1 MLLLQDSFRYMLK
14 DMDTTVYAFSDGSAI
29 GNPGPGGY
37 GVVLRYGENVK
48 EFSQGYVRTTNNS
61 MELLGAITAL
71 DALNS
76 RQRGV
81 LTTDSQ
87 YVINGIEKGWAA
99 RWQTNG
105 WMRNKKERALNPDMW
120 ERLLKAC
127 NRHDVRFEWI
137 RGHTGHPENERCD
150 ELANSAARGGDQI
163 LDEEVIEIGV

>member
-1 MLLLQDSFRYMLK
+1 MAQKTIHIY
-14 DMDTTVYAFSDGSAI
+14 TDGSCL

-37 GVVLRYGENVK
+37 GAVLIYKQHKK
-48 EFSQGYVRTTNNS
+48 ELSDGFAHTTNNR

-71 DALNS
+71 DALKGH
-76 RQRGV
+76 QRVV

-99 RWQTNG
+99 RWQANG

-120 ERLLKAC
+120 ERLLKVC
-127 NRHDVRFEWI
+127 DRHDVRFEWI

-150 ELANSAARGGDQI
+150 ELANTAARGGDQI
-163 LDEEVIEIGV
+163 LDEGFIEAGA

>member
-1 MLLLQDSFRYMLK
+1 MLK

-48 EFSQGYVRTTNNS
+48 EFSQGYVRTPHNR

-71 DALNS
+71 DALKS
-76 RQRGV
+76 RQRVV

-99 RWQTNG
+99 RWQANG

-163 LDEEVIEIGV
+163 LDEGFIETGV

>member
-1 MLLLQDSFRYMLK
+1 MLK

-37 GVVLRYGENVK
+37 GVVLRYGESVK
-48 EFSQGYVRTTNNS
+48 EFSQGYVRTTNNR

-71 DALNS
+71 DALKS
-76 RQRGV
+76 RQRVV

-99 RWQTNG
+99 RWQANG

-163 LDEEVIEIGV
+163 LDEGFIETGV

>member
-1 MLLLQDSFRYMLK
+1 MLK

-48 EFSQGYVRTTNNS
+48 EFSQGYVRTTNNR

-71 DALNS
+71 DALKS
-76 RQRGV
+76 RQRVV

-99 RWQTNG
+99 RWQANG

-150 ELANSAARGGDQI
+150 ELANSAARRGDQI
-163 LDEEVIEIGV
+163 LDEGFIETGV

>member
-1 MLLLQDSFRYMLK
+1 MLK

-37 GVVLRYGENVK
+37 GVVLRYGESVK
-48 EFSQGYVRTTNNS
+48 EFSQGYVRTTNNR

-71 DALNS
+71 DALKS
-76 RQRGV
+76 RQRVV

-99 RWQTNG
+99 RWQANG

-163 LDEEVIEIGV
+163 LDEGFIEIGV

>member
-1 MLLLQDSFRYMLK
+1 MLK
-14 DMDTTVYAFSDGSAI
+14 DIDTTVYAFSDGSAI

-37 GVVLRYGENVK
+37 GVVLRYGESVK
-48 EFSQGYVRTTNNS
+48 EFSQGYVRTTNNR

-71 DALNS
+71 DALKS
-76 RQRGV
+76 RQRVV

-99 RWQTNG
+99 RWQANG

-163 LDEEVIEIGV
+163 LDEGFIEIGV